1 MTIVLPTHRMSV
13 DEFLAWSSVQV
24 GGKYELIDGVV
35 VMQQSQRWAHSRAK
49 LNVFDALRHALS
61 RARLS
66 YYAVPEGPTVRI
78 TASRAFEPDVLV
90 APLPEPSDDSLEIPD
105 PIIVVEVLSPSTA
118 QIDVTVKLQGYFEVP
133 SVQHYLIVDPD
144 GRTVTHH
151 RRKDGTTLETRILG
165 EGTISLDPPGLVID
179 VAAIFAPLGQP

>member
-35 VMQQSQRWAHSRAK
+35 VMQQSQRWIHAETRQSI
-49 LNVFDALRHALS
+49 FDCLRSAITS
-61 RARLS
+61 SGIA
-66 YYAVPEGPTVRI
+66 YFAAPEGPAVRVHEGR
-78 TASRAFEPDVLV
+78 TFEPDGLV
-90 APLPEPSDDSLEIPD
+90 AALPKPTPDSLEIPD